1 MAAGETIGLVGANG
15 QGKSTLLKL
24 IAGVLLPDA
33 GRVEVRDGVAPLI
46 EITGGF
52 VGDLSVRENIRLA
65 AGLHGMDKTT
75 IDANFDEIVDFAE
88 IREFVHT
95 PYKHLSS
102 GMKVRVAFAVVSRL
116 DEPILLVDEVLAVG
130 DAAFRKKCYARI
142 EEMLARGT
150 TLFLVSHNEAD
161 LRRFC
166 TRGSTWPREN
176 CWRTAR
182 WTPCSSGTAP
192 TAAST
197 DGRSAP
203 IGAGPVR
210 RWHGLVRRG
219 GRRAGRRRHRCSRR
233 FPWSHA
239 RLAADRCG
247 RRGGSAR
254 VHGVPAST
262 VGGLMRG
269 LVALVAAAV
278 AADDGAVAVVA
289 GGIAVLTCGRLAV
302 DVADAR
308 TQGLRRH
315 PASRGIPGV
324 GSVPLVSR
332 PPTAPLAF
340 LPEVLVLVPAVA
352 VPERTA
358 LVVGGVVA
366 AVLVTA
372 TVVTRWVAHLARARR
387 PSRAVLTGMRG
398 YLTGE
403 RPPVIL
409 YFEDG
414 PQSLHELAVWLPT
427 MERLSSPVV
436 LLLRNRRP
444 SPRSR
449 RPASPCWRIPAA
461 TDLLSLPLAE
471 ARVALFVANIGNNI
485 HVLRVPGLRSAF
497 IGHGDS
503 DKSASA
509 NLFSKVYDEIW
520 VAGQAGKDRYLR
532 AGVGYD
538 RKPSSRSGDRRWN
551 ASDADP
557 WRHRCPRSSMRP
569 RGRAGTPIRTTHRW
583 QPTARRWSEQSW
595 PAPNRCV

>member
-1 MAAGETIGLVGANG
+1 MDEPIISVTDVGIRFSTGRRQRSARDMLIRGSRGRRDVDTFWALRGVRRGRRRDDRTGRRQRPG
-15 QGKSTLLKL
+15 QVDPAQADRGR
-24 IAGVLLPDA
+24 LLPDA

-219 GRRAGRRRHRCSRR
+219 GRR
-233 FPWSHA
+233 WSPP
-239 RLAADRCG
+239 
-247 RRGGSAR
+247 S
-254 VHGVPAST
+254 
-262 VGGLMRG
+262 
-269 LVALVAAAV
+269 
-278 AADDGAVAVVA
+278 
-289 GGIAVLTCGRLAV
+289 
-302 DVADAR
+302 
-308 TQGLRRH
+308 
-315 PASRGIPGV
+315 
-324 GSVPLVSR
+324 SVFSSIPLVSR
-332 PPTAPLAF
+332 S
-340 LPEVLVLVPAVA
+340 
-352 VPERTA
+352 
-358 LVVGGVVA
+358 
-366 AVLVTA
+366 
-372 TVVTRWVAHLARARR
+372 AR
-387 PSRAVLTGMRG
+387 
-398 YLTGE
+398 
-403 RPPVIL
+403 
-409 YFEDG
+409 
-414 PQSLHELAVWLPT
+414 
-427 MERLSSPVV
+427 
-436 LLLRNRRP
+436 
-444 SPRSR
+444 
-449 RPASPCWRIPAA
+449 C
-461 TDLLSLPLAE
+461 
-471 ARVALFVANIGNNI
+471 
-485 HVLRVPGLRSAF
+485 
-497 IGHGDS
+497 
-503 DKSASA
+503 
-509 NLFSKVYDEIW
+509 
-520 VAGQAGKDRYLR
+520 
-532 AGVGYD
+532 
-538 RKPSSRSGDRRWN
+538 
-551 ASDADP
+551 
-557 WRHRCPRSSMRP
+557 
-569 RGRAGTPIRTTHRW
+569 
-583 QPTARRWSEQSW
+583 
-595 PAPNRCV
+595 